1 MLWLGGATPA
11 TWIRERVLELTFT
24 AFDIEPFAADLRDDG
39 PPFRWDEERRF
50 AIRAEL
56 DAAFFHLYDI
66 ERDDVGYI
74 MDSFVAFQHNDAAR
88 FNRTKEL
95 ILQVYDAMTE
105 AARTGMSYQTILE
118 PPPGQGPRH
127 G

>member
-1 MLWLGGATPA
+1 
-11 TWIRERVLELTFT
+11 
-24 AFDIEPFAADLRDDG
+24 
-39 PPFRWDEERRF
+39 
-50 AIRAEL
+50 
-56 DAAFFHLYDI
+56 
-66 ERDDVGYI
+66 